1 MQEEEVPANENA
13 SDEGDQAIRIEEEP
27 IHEDMEI
34 EDEPQE
40 EDAKAV
46 PPVAAQDSDEAVEKS
61 KIQKDAFM
69 EMFRKAPRIKDIL
82 PDLRE
87 FMEHPDVIE
96 WDRREVEHLV
106 ELRIQEEKA
115 KRKAEKAKEK
125 QQQQAVVPPVISTDS
140 LQSAVGFDLAGILQK
155 IKPLTQPVV
164 VPIAQ
169 PVSDDQPLS
178 SELISSVRILPPPT
192 IKVPTQVETGRAG
205 FDTPHPN
212 EAPADLRNVKPEMIA
227 PIPDE
232 LRVLPD
238 HNRVKPIPNELLPP
252 DQQVPEETPIVFVR
266 PPLRKTLFL
275 AGARA
280 GKRAERLKK
289 DEKQG
294 ESNRKK
300 KKRLLEEA
308 REQAREQENRRA
320 GGFPKRRGF
329 IELTGMNALPA
340 GLNKNSPL
348 AVKRYHARQLAKET
362 GISVEEAMKEIEEQC
377 NEFGCEDATVAREHD
392 ERAMELIKKRGEERW
407 NQRYNYTPADH
418 SKGIPGVDRPPAGL
432 PPKKAPEKSR
442 YQDEEP
448 IPGVNRPPV
457 GYREPVPG
465 IDRPPAGDRPRE
477 PIPGVERP
485 PMGDRGYRRFLDE
498 FREPIPGVDR
508 PPGERRRARG
518 GVKEREKKRRREE
531 FRERGRGGG
540 RGGRGGGGGR
550 GGFDRYDDR
559 EGGYGRDPKAGRYDD
574 YGSRDQYYQGG
585 GYDGY
590 DDRGGYDDYYG
601 RQEGYDSYNQYGGYG
616 AQEGESGYGYDQQ
629 GGADAYYQQGYEG
642 QEAAGSSYYQ
652 EDGSQYYNE
661 YYGTS
666 DQQGAGEGAQQE
678 YHATFGEPS
687 TSSSANQPPAAS

>member
-13 SDEGDQAIRIEEEP
+13 SDEGDQAVRIEEEP

-34 EDEPQE
+34 EDEPRE
-40 EDAKAV
+40 EEAPTEAV
-46 PPVAAQDSDEAVEKS
+46 SSVAAQDSDEAVEKS
-61 KIQKDAFM
+61 KTQKDAFM

-164 VPIAQ
+164 
-169 PVSDDQPLS
+169 
-178 SELISSVRILPPPT
+178 
-192 IKVPTQVETGRAG
+192 PTQVETGRAG

-212 EAPADLRNVKPEMIA
+212 EAPADLRN
-227 PIPDE
+227 
-232 LRVLPD
+232 
-238 HNRVKPIPNELLPP
+238 

-477 PIPGVERP
+477 PIPGVDRP
-485 PMGDRGYRRFLDE
+485 PMGDRGYRRFLDDY
-498 FREPIPGVDR
+498 REPIPGVDR

-540 RGGRGGGGGR
+540 RGGRGGGGR

-574 YGSRDQYYQGG
+574 YSRDQYNSYQGG
-585 GYDGY
+585 SYDGY

-616 AQEGESGYGYDQQ
+616 AQEGESGYGYDQH
-629 GGADAYYQQGYEG
+629 GADAYYQQGYEG

-687 TSSSANQPPAAS
+687 TSSSANQPPAT